1 MVDGITRVDSVAGM
15 KAALPRLK
23 MKLGS
28 DPAYFQL
35 VYNHT
40 FDFARSPGQRSL
52 GRITAF
58 CSHFLLVTGMLLAT
72 DVAQAFW
79 GLLLPHGLQ
88 GGALSRRHST
98 DEDDDVDMT
107 EEEEE
112 GWQDEHTQWWFEFL
126 NTKGGK
132 GISKD
137 TWVMVRL
144 QFFLLPLSLKQ
155 LR

>member
-1 MVDGITRVDSVAGM
+1 
-15 KAALPRLK
+15 
-23 MKLGS
+23 
-28 DPAYFQL
+28 
-35 VYNHT
+35 
-40 FDFARSPGQRSL
+40 
-52 GRITAF
+52 
-58 CSHFLLVTGMLLAT
+58 MLLAT

-112 GWQDEHTQWWFEFL
+112 GWEDEHTQWWFEFL
-126 NTKGGK
+126 NAKGGK

-137 TWVMVRL
+137 TWVMVRRL
-144 QFFLLPLSLKQ
+144 FFLLTLPLKQ
-155 LR
+155 FR